1 MDISDFNIRKHI
13 EKIDKIQ
20 TKEQLKE
27 EADKANIKEAAQ
39 ISIAGDSA
47 DEVNN
52 LMQIFRN
59 AGVQAPASMSPCG
72 TEVTPDMINQ
82 EPKADEPE
90 TGDETLDKI
99 LSPED
104 EVASEEKQDEVP
116 GQASTTPDPKY
127 QDANY
132 MTKDIAGG
140 INKAKKTYPKVSD
153 GDNPMAVKERL
164 ISEYQM
170 FKNKT
175 EPCGTVVTDDMIN
188 QKSTK

>member
-1 MDISDFNIRKHI
+1 MTKPIRENIYWEFPGGTLLTELIDLTIKRSEDKKRI
-13 EKIDKIQ
+13 EGEI
-20 TKEQLKE
+20 
-27 EADKANIKEAAQ
+27 
-39 ISIAGDSA
+39 
-47 DEVNN
+47 
-52 LMQIFRN
+52 
-59 AGVQAPASMSPCG
+59 
-72 TEVTPDMINQ
+72 
-82 EPKADEPE
+82 
-90 TGDETLDKI
+90 
-99 LSPED
+99 
-104 EVASEEKQDEVP
+104 ASEETKDEVP

-127 QDANY
+127 QDAQY

-175 EPCGTVVTDDMIN
+175 EPRGTVVTDDMIN